1 MRQLA
6 SLRSPMKYATICLVR
21 RQSAI
26 QTHRLK
32 DLQYTYDHNSS
43 NSKTS
48 FFLAGSNVFSV
59 SGRDLAFFYP
69 IRRCL
74 PPDAEGP
81 RQPAKRT
88 ALLSGPNHQL
98 FSRFISTTAFDNTA
112 RSAWFAFETRV
123 SNAVATIFYQF
134 LWPTDGANS
143 NFDYHV
149 FGANIFNIQS
159 WTLPYLRADFPALRL
174 FTTKLCSKFKPRLYF
189 IWQVWEL
196 LPKIQ

>member
-48 FFLAGSNVFSV
+48 FLLAGSNVFSV

-143 NFDYHV
+143 NFNYHV
-149 FGANIFNIQS
+149 FGA
-159 WTLPYLRADFPALRL
+159 
-174 FTTKLCSKFKPRLYF
+174 LYSAMYNCMAYCRSTAVF
-189 IWQVWEL
+189 L
-196 LPKIQ
+196 LESI